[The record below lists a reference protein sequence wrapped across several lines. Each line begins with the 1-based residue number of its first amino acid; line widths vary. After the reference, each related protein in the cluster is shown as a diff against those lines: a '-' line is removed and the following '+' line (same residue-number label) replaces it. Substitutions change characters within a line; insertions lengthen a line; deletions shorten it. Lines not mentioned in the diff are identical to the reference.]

1 MQKKH
6 GVSLIVLSIT
16 ILVMAILAATA
27 IIALEDSGIIGR
39 SKNTV
44 STQNRNEE
52 YTRLQV
58 IKNGILTD
66 NLGEIAVEEYISELQ
81 SKGIIQGT
89 VTTDE
94 YGNKKVQTQS
104 GLDVYIAQDGQSNLK
119 ISFEQIVTTL
129 GSLVTAADYGKT
141 INYSVTIE
149 EGTLAG
155 TYSNWKV
162 YYEDETNG
170 YVYIISDSIGNK
182 ALGTYENSTYTGYGD
197 ASALTTE
204 QLALYKKFK
213 LGQDGYTLN
222 SANAN
227 SNAVAYLITDFGDFA
242 NKTASYGSYVEG
254 AIGGPTLELMC
265 AGWNAWNEAKKAED
279 ATHTYTA
286 LTPSSDA
293 SWSGYKINDAT
304 YISGLTN
311 DGFYINSSYYYWMA
325 SPSASYAYTVMGA
338 GNGRVN
344 VIPLR
349 GTSAVRPVVCLK
361 SNIPAVAN
369 AAGTGFEI

>member
-1 MQKKH
+1 MCS
-6 GVSLIVLSIT
+6 V
-16 ILVMAILAATA
+16 
-27 IIALEDSGIIGR
+27 
-39 SKNTV
+39 
-44 STQNRNEE
+44 
-52 YTRLQV
+52 
-58 IKNGILTD
+58 
-66 NLGEIAVEEYISELQ
+66 
-81 SKGIIQGT
+81 T
-89 VTTDE
+89 VTIE
-94 YGNKKVQTQS
+94 
-104 GLDVYIAQDGQSNLK
+104 DVPK
-119 ISFEQIVTTL
+119 TTL

-141 INYSVTIE
+141 INYSVTTK
-149 EGTLAG
+149 EGG
-155 TYSNWKV
+155 TYSNWQV

-170 YVYIISDSIGNK
+170 YVYIVSNIMIYK

-227 SNAVAYLITDFGDFA
+227 SNAVAYLITGFGDFA

-254 AIGGPTLELMC
+254 AIGAPTLELMC

-293 SWSGYKINDAT
+293 SWSGYKINKGT
-304 YISGLTN
+304 FVSGLTN
-311 DGFYINSSYYYWMA
+311 DGFYIHQSYFYWMA
-325 SPSASYAYTVMGA
+325 SPSANGASRVMTA
-338 GNGRVN
+338 GLGHVRSSDLNDDN
-344 VIPLR
+344 W
-349 GTSAVRPVVCLK
+349 VRPVVCLN